1 MTTYAPKP
9 YKWCAVAAPR
19 PDAPPVISALLPS
32 SRIAHAYHGGS
43 NVGVVPSSESPALV
57 TIDEIRAARERVAEV
72 VRPTP
77 TERSDTLSRLAGRSV
92 LLKPEH
98 LQRAGSFKIRGAY
111 NFMATV
117 AAGVEVVAGSAGN
130 HAQGVA
136 LAASLTGRRSRVFM
150 PERAAL
156 PKLQATADYGAQVV
170 TVPGGVDACLEQARE
185 YAAAEGAVFVPPFEH
200 PAIIAG
206 QGTVAL
212 EVMDEAPDFEAVLV
226 SVGGGGLLAGV
237 GAAIKAVRPDV
248 RIIGVQADG
257 ASSMRR
263 SMAAGHPVDVDPVTM
278 ADGVALRRPGAL
290 TLAHAMAFVDEIVT
304 VSEEEISRAVLL
316 LLERAKAVV
325 EPSGALPV
333 AALIAGKVSGSGPA
347 VAILSGGNVDP
358 LLLTRLIDHGLSAA
372 GRFMVVRVVID
383 DRPGALH
390 HLTGVLARLGLNVLS
405 VEHHREGLALPLA
418 SVEAVFTVETRN
430 AAHQADVLETLQLEG
445 YGVELV
451 R

>member
-1 MTTYAPKP
+1 M
-9 YKWCAVAAPR
+9 AV
-19 PDAPPVISALLPS
+19 
-32 SRIAHAYHGGS
+32 
-43 NVGVVPSSESPALV
+43 SPAPVLV
-57 TIDEIRAARERVAEV
+57 TIDEIRSARERVGEV

-77 TERSDTLSRLAGRSV
+77 TERSDSLSRMAGRPV

-117 AAGVEVVAGSAGN
+117 PAGAEVVAGSAGN

-136 LAASLTGRRSRVFM
+136 LAASLTGRRSRVYM

-156 PKLQATADYGAQVV
+156 PKLQATAEYGAEVV
-170 TVPGGVDACLEQARE
+170 TVAGGVELCIERARE
-185 YAAAEGAVFVPPFEH
+185 YAEVEGAVFVPPFEH

-206 QGTVAL
+206 QGTVGL
-212 EVMDEAPDFEAVLV
+212 EVLDEAPGVETVIV
-226 SVGGGGLLAGV
+226 SVGGGGLLAGI
-237 GAAIKAVRPDV
+237 GAAVKALRPDV
-248 RIIGVQADG
+248 RVVGVQADG
-257 ASSMRR
+257 ACSMRD
-263 SMAAGHPVDVDPVTM
+263 SLSAGQAVEVDPATM
-278 ADGVALRRPGAL
+278 ADGVALRRPGDL
-290 TLAHAMAFVDEIVT
+290 TLAHAVAHADEIVT
-304 VSEEEISRAVLL
+304 VSEEQISRAVLL

-333 AALIAGKVSGSGPA
+333 AALIAGLVPGDGPA
-347 VAILSGGNVDP
+347 VAVLSGGTVDP

-418 SVEAVFTVETRN
+418 SVEAVFTVETRD
-430 AAHQADVLETLQLEG
+430 AAHQADVREQLQREG
-445 YGVELV
+445 YRVQQV

>member
-1 MTTYAPKP
+1 MAASQAP
-9 YKWCAVAAPR
+9 V
-19 PDAPPVISALLPS
+19 
-32 SRIAHAYHGGS
+32 
-43 NVGVVPSSESPALV
+43 LV
-57 TIDEIRAARERVAEV
+57 TIDEIRAARARVGAV
-72 VRPTP
+72 VRATP
-77 TERSDTLSRLAGRSV
+77 TERSDSLSRLAGRPV

-117 AAGVEVVAGSAGN
+117 DEGVDVVAGSAGN

-136 LAASLTGRRSRVFM
+136 LAASLTGRRSTVFM

-156 PKLQATADYGAQVV
+156 PKLQATAEYGAQVI
-170 TVPGGVDACLEQARE
+170 TVDGGVDVCIERARE

-206 QGTVAL
+206 QGTVGL
-212 EVMDEAPDFEAVLV
+212 EVLDEAPDAEAVLV

-248 RIIGVQADG
+248 RVIGIQADG

-263 SMAAGHPVDVDPVTM
+263 SMNAGHPVEVDPLTM
-278 ADGVALRRPGAL
+278 ADGVALRRPGVL
-290 TLAHAMAFVDEIVT
+290 TLAHALAFADEIVT
-304 VSEEEISRAVLL
+304 VTEEEISRAVLL

-333 AALIAGKVSGSGPA
+333 AALIAGKVSGTGPA
-347 VAILSGGNVDP
+347 VAVLSGGNVDP
-358 LLLTRLIDHGLSAA
+358 LLLTRLIAYGLSAA
-372 GRFMVVRVVID
+372 ARFMVVRVVID

-430 AAHQADVLETLQLEG
+430 AAHQADVLENLRLEG
-445 YGVELV
+445 YQVELV
-451 R
+451 H

>member
-1 MTTYAPKP
+1 MHTTARWSTVAVVTAP
-9 YKWCAVAAPR
+9 AT
-19 PDAPPVISALLPS
+19 
-32 SRIAHAYHGGS
+32 
-43 NVGVVPSSESPALV
+43 SELV
-57 TIDEIRAARERVAEV
+57 TIDAIRAARARVGEV

-77 TERSDTLSRLAGRSV
+77 TERSDSLSRLAGRSV

-117 AAGVEVVAGSAGN
+117 PEGAEVVAGSAGN

-156 PKLQATADYGAQVV
+156 PKLQATAEYGAHVV
-170 TVPGGVDACLEQARE
+170 TIPGGVDLCIDQARE
-185 YAAAEGAVFVPPFEH
+185 YAATEGAIFVPPFEH

-212 EVMDEAPDFEAVLV
+212 EVMDEAEDVEVVLV

-237 GAAIKAVRPDV
+237 AAAIKAVRPQV
-248 RIIGVQADG
+248 RVIGVQAEG

-263 SMAAGHPVDVDPVTM
+263 SMAAGHAVEVDPATM
-278 ADGVALRRPGAL
+278 ADGVALRRPGSL
-290 TLAHAMAFVDEIVT
+290 TLAHAMAFADEIVT

-333 AALIAGKVSGSGPA
+333 AALIAGKITGTGPA
-347 VAILSGGNVDP
+347 VAVLSGGNVDP

-418 SVEAVFTVETRN
+418 SVEAVFTVETRD
-430 AAHQADVLETLQLEG
+430 AAHQANVLENLQLEG
-445 YGVELV
+445 YRVELV

>member
-1 MTTYAPKP
+1 M
-9 YKWCAVAAPR
+9 
-19 PDAPPVISALLPS
+19 S
-32 SRIAHAYHGGS
+32 
-43 NVGVVPSSESPALV
+43 VVDESVLV
-57 TIDEIRAARERVAEV
+57 TIDEIRAACVRIADV

-77 TERSDTLSRLAGRSV
+77 TERSDSLSRLAGRPVS
-92 LLKPEH
+92 LKPEH

-117 AAGVEVVAGSAGN
+117 PEGAEVVAGSAGN

-136 LAASLTGRRSRVFM
+136 LAAALTGRRSRVFM

-170 TVPGGVDACLEQARE
+170 TVRDGVDACIERARE
-185 YAAAEGAVFVPPFEH
+185 YAEVEGAVFVPPFEH

-206 QGTVAL
+206 QGTIGL
-212 EVMDEAPDFEAVLV
+212 EVLDEAPDVETVVV

-237 GAAIKAVRPDV
+237 AAAIKAVRPQV
-248 RIIGVQADG
+248 RVVGVQAEG

-263 SMAAGHPVDVDPVTM
+263 SLAAGHPVEVEPVTM
-278 ADGVALRRPGAL
+278 ADGVALRRPGDV
-290 TLAHAMAFVDEIVT
+290 TLAHARAFVDDVVT

-325 EPSGALPV
+325 EPAGALPV
-333 AALIAGKVSGSGPA
+333 AALIAGKVPGAGSA

-358 LLLTRLIDHGLSAA
+358 LLLKRLIDHGLSAA

-430 AAHQADVLETLQLEG
+430 AAHQAEVLENLQLEG
-445 YGVELV
+445 YGVEHL

>member
-1 MTTYAPKP
+1 M
-9 YKWCAVAAPR
+9 AV
-19 PDAPPVISALLPS
+19 
-32 SRIAHAYHGGS
+32 
-43 NVGVVPSSESPALV
+43 SETSLLV
-57 TIDEIRAARERVAEV
+57 TIDEIRSARERVGEV

-77 TERSDTLSRLAGRSV
+77 TERSDSLSRMVGRPV

-98 LQRAGSFKIRGAY
+98 LQRSGSFKIRGAY

-117 AAGVEVVAGSAGN
+117 AEGAEVVAGSAGN

-156 PKLQATADYGAQVV
+156 PKLQATAEYGAQVV
-170 TVPGGVDACLEQARE
+170 TVPGGVDVCLERAQE
-185 YAAAEGAVFVPPFEH
+185 YAAAHGAVFVPPFEH

-212 EVMDEAPDFEAVLV
+212 EVLEEAPDVETVLV

-237 GAAIKAVRPDV
+237 GAAIKAMRPDV
-248 RIIGVQADG
+248 RVIGVQAEG
-257 ASSMRR
+257 ASSMRK
-263 SMAAGHPVDVDPVTM
+263 SVAAGHPVEVDPVTM
-278 ADGVALRRPGAL
+278 ADGVALRRPGTL
-290 TLAHAMAFVDEIVT
+290 TLAHARAFADEIVT

-316 LLERAKAVV
+316 LLERAKALV

-333 AALIAGKVSGSGPA
+333 AALIAGVVPGTGPA
-347 VAILSGGNVDP
+347 VAVLSGGNVDP
-358 LLLTRLIDHGLSAA
+358 LLLTRLIAHGLSAA
-372 GRFMVVRVVID
+372 ARFMVVRVVLD

-418 SVEAVFTVETRN
+418 SVEAVFTVETRD
-430 AAHQADVLETLQLEG
+430 AAHQADVRGQLQLEG
-445 YGVELV
+445 YRVEQV

>member
-1 MTTYAPKP
+1 MEESE
-9 YKWCAVAAPR
+9 
-19 PDAPPVISALLPS
+19 PPV
-32 SRIAHAYHGGS
+32 
-43 NVGVVPSSESPALV
+43 LV
-57 TIDEIRAARERVAEV
+57 TIDEIRSARERVGEV

-77 TERSDTLSRLAGRSV
+77 TETSDSLSRLAGRPV

-117 AAGVEVVAGSAGN
+117 AEGAEVVAGSAGN

-156 PKLQATADYGAQVV
+156 PKLQATAEYGAHVV
-170 TVPGGVDACLEQARE
+170 TIPGGVDLCIDRARE

-212 EVMDEAPDFEAVLV
+212 EILDEAPQVQTVLV

-237 GAAIKAVRPDV
+237 GAAIKALRPDV
-248 RIIGVQADG
+248 RVVGIQAEG
-257 ASSMRR
+257 ASSMR
-263 SMAAGHPVDVDPVTM
+263 SSIAAGCPVEVDPATM

-290 TLAHAMAFVDEIVT
+290 TLAHACAFADEIVT

-333 AALIAGKVSGSGPA
+333 AALIAGKVSGTGPA
-347 VAILSGGNVDP
+347 VAVLSGGNVDP

-372 GRFMVVRVVID
+372 ARFMVVRVVID

-418 SVEAVFTVETRN
+418 SVEAVFTVETRD
-430 AAHQADVLETLQLEG
+430 AEHQADVRAQLQREG
-445 YGVELV
+445 YRVEQV